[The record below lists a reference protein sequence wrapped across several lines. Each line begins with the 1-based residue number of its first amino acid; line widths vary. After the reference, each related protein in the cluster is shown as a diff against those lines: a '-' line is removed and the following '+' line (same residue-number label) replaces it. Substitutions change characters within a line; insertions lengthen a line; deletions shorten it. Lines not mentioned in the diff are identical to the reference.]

1 MNVRAS
7 EPAMQAICARYLA
20 QIALPAG
27 ARVLEVG
34 CGNGASTRLIMQHVG
49 PAHLLALAT
58 ERACQM
64 FTAEQYRAKAAEFR
78 AFLTNTSRSLN
89 ETREFRDLEQ
99 TYTTLA
105 ENEEWMAV
113 HLDKT
118 VQRRKNSDNRTAL
131 AEEEDQILK
140 CLGAAVL
147 MRWNTVPTK
156 LQREL
161 FDCASTIGDLQ
172 QTTPL
177 KGQIARFL
185 HNHKNDQQNR
195 VRGEVWF

>member
-1 MNVRAS
+1 MMVGRMGQGGSVADLANWRDHPHMPHHRPINATHGAGKKETSRA
-7 EPAMQAICARYLA
+7 P
-20 QIALPAG
+20 
-27 ARVLEVG
+27 
-34 CGNGASTRLIMQHVG
+34 
-49 PAHLLALAT
+49 LAT
-58 ERACQM
+58 ERACQI
-64 FTAEQYRAKAAEFR
+64 FTGEQYRAKAAEFR
-78 AFLTNTSRSLN
+78 ALLTNIPRSPN
-89 ETREFRDLEQ
+89 ETRELRNLEK

-113 HLDKT
+113 HIDKT
-118 VQRRKNSDNRTAL
+118 IQRRKNYDNHAAL
-131 AEEEDQILK
+131 AEEEEQILK

-177 KGQIARFL
+177 KGRIARFL
-185 HNHKNDQQNR
+185 HK
-195 VRGEVWF
+195 

>member
-1 MNVRAS
+1 
-7 EPAMQAICARYLA
+7 
-20 QIALPAG
+20 
-27 ARVLEVG
+27 
-34 CGNGASTRLIMQHVG
+34 
-49 PAHLLALAT
+49 
-58 ERACQM
+58 M

-78 AFLTNTSRSLN
+78 AFLANTPRSPN
-89 ETREFRDLEQ
+89 ETREFCDLEQ
-99 TYTTLA
+99 IYTTLA
-105 ENEEWMAV
+105 ENKEWMAV
-113 HLDKT
+113 HIDRT
-118 VQRRKNSDNRTAL
+118 IQRRKNYDNRTAL
-131 AEEEDQILK
+131 AEEEAQILK

-185 HNHKNDQQNR
+185 HNHKNDQQKS
-195 VRGEVWF
+195 G